1 MTSLDRVTGITSDL
15 AAFLG
20 AVGVFTAE
28 DLAAAEAEP
37 LHRELEGLGR
47 KRGRVSLVPGLITV
61 KLWIQSAKAVAQEN
75 AAAAEPAL
83 PVVEQAQEMEVAQEI
98 DPDGIPEA
106 ISIMDIPEAI
116 IDETAPDYYA
126 KQAAK
131 QPAPTPPSRA
141 SSVPV
146 EQAAEPVVDAWKSLD
161 KSRFQTLDA
170 YAKSERGIQPLK
182 RKSSEVT
189 DSTDKVHVSSSGKL
203 SRLTRRGVLYPN
215 PWKAIFGALVS
226 LLWRLALIATCIGL
240 PIYLYLNSTP
250 ESRPVVE
257 TSLWLGGFFALSL
270 LQLWVIGHTRCRI
283 CSCHLF
289 FSKRCSKNSKA
300 HHISLF
306 GYVASLSL
314 HLLLFQW
321 FRCMYCGTAIR
332 LFAGRPKVMAI
343 VEPIEPVE
351 EVETVSH

>member
-61 KLWIQSAKAVAQEN
+61 KLWIQSAKALTQANPVEVESAPVAET
-75 AAAAEPAL
+75 EK
-83 PVVEQAQEMEVAQEI
+83 EVAHEI
-98 DPDGIPEA
+98 EPDGIPEA

-116 IDETAPDYYA
+116 VDETAPDYYA

-131 QPAPTPPSRA
+131 RSA
-141 SSVPV
+141 SSLSKAPEAPV
-146 EQAAEPVVDAWKSLD
+146 APPASSPEPAVAEVWKSLD

-257 TSLWLGGFFALSL
+257 TALWLGGFFALSL

>member
-61 KLWIQSAKAVAQEN
+61 KLWIQSAKALVQEN
-75 AAAAEPAL
+75 PVEVEPAL
-83 PVVEQAQEMEVAQEI
+83 PVVEQAKETEMVQEME
-98 DPDGIPEA
+98 PDGIPEA

-116 IDETAPDYYA
+116 VDETAPDYYA
-126 KQAAK
+126 KQAANSPSK
-131 QPAPTPPSRA
+131 TPPSQVVPPAPTPEP
-141 SSVPV
+141 
-146 EQAAEPVVDAWKSLD
+146 AAADVWKSLD

-182 RKSSEVT
+182 RKASEVT

-226 LLWRLALIATCIGL
+226 LLWRVALIGTCIGL

-257 TSLWLGGFFALSL
+257 TALWLGGFFALSL

-300 HHISLF
+300 HHISFF
-306 GYVASLSL
+306 GYDASLSL

-332 LFAGRPKVMAI
+332 LFAGRPKVRAI
-343 VEPIEPVE
+343 VEPVE
-351 EVETVSH
+351 EAETVSH

>member
-37 LHRELEGLGR
+37 LHRLLEGLGR

-61 KLWIQSAKAVAQEN
+61 KLWIQSAKTLAQEN

-83 PVVEQAQEMEVAQEI
+83 PVAEQAKETEMVQEME
-98 DPDGIPEA
+98 PDGIPEA

-116 IDETAPDYYA
+116 VDETAPDYYA
-126 KQAAK
+126 KQSAK
-131 QPAPTPPSRA
+131 QAPPSQVA
-141 SSVPV
+141 PPALSP
-146 EQAAEPVVDAWKSLD
+146 EPAVADVWKSLD
-161 KSRFQTLDA
+161 KSRFQTLDD

-189 DSTDKVHVSSSGKL
+189 DSTDKVQVSSSGKL

-215 PWKAIFGALVS
+215 PGKAIFGALVS
-226 LLWRLALIATCIGL
+226 LLWRLALIGTCIGL

-250 ESRPVVE
+250 ESRPVLE

-332 LFAGRPKVMAI
+332 LFTGRPKVMAI
-343 VEPIEPVE
+343 VEPVE
-351 EVETVSH
+351 EAETVSH